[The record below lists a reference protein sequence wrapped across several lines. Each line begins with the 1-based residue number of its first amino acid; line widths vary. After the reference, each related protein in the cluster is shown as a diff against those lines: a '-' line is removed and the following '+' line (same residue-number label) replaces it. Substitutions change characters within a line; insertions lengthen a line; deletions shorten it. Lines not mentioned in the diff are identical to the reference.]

1 MARTSK
7 NGIAAAEN
15 AADAE
20 TDIPLP
26 NEIDG
31 FFRSA
36 WLPSGQHQTFNT
48 REGRQRCGG
57 PRARAPPPVTSDPRL
72 GRLAGPA
79 ARRGCRHPLAA
90 RRPIGSYGGA
100 VVSTRSGHGAR
111 ALWATGVSGW
121 RGGPG
126 VRTTDERS
134 LQTGRGAV
142 GAEACGSG
150 HGATMSTP
158 WRGLCVASDRRRK
171 NERKCSRLV
180 AFGLCNAD
188 CLSVLQTISCIF
200 VDSGGFRKKI
210 QGAE

>member
-1 MARTSK
+1 MVAS
-7 NGIAAAEN
+7 G
-15 AADAE
+15 
-20 TDIPLP
+20 LH
-26 NEIDG
+26 
-31 FFRSA
+31 RS
-36 WLPSGQHQTFNT
+36 FYT
-48 REGRQRCGG
+48 RQQRQRCGRDG
-57 PRARAPPPVTSDPRL
+57 GSPRTTGTRLTSLRRRTA

-79 ARRGCRHPLAA
+79 TRRGCRHPLAA

-158 WRGLCVASDRRRK
+158 WRGLRVASGRRRK
-171 NERKCSRLV
+171 NERQCSRLV
-180 AFGLCNAD
+180 AFGLCHR
-188 CLSVLQTISCIF
+188 SSC
-200 VDSGGFRKKI
+200 VRV
-210 QGAE
+210 

>member
-1 MARTSK
+1 VARTSK

-57 PRARAPPPVTSDPRL
+57 PRARAPPPVTSDARL

-79 ARRGCRHPLAA
+79 ARRGCRHPSRPAVRSDHTAA
-90 RRPIGSYGGA
+90 QWS
-100 VVSTRSGHGAR
+100 AR
-111 ALWATGVSGW
+111 GVG
-121 RGGPG
+121 
-126 VRTTDERS
+126 
-134 LQTGRGAV
+134 TGRGHCGPQESVAGGEDPESGQRTNGLCRP
-142 GAEACGSG
+142 GAAACGSE

-158 WRGLCVASDRRRK
+158 RRGLRVASGRRRK
-171 NERKCSRLV
+171 NERQCSRLV
-180 AFGLCNAD
+180 AFGLCHR
-188 CLSVLQTISCIF
+188 SSC
-200 VDSGGFRKKI
+200 VRV
-210 QGAE
+210 